1 MSSYYP
7 KKLRQIYESGCKG
20 FFPKDLEQSP
30 QDFQKELKDV
40 QVLGYVDV
48 ISRGINTAFVELTPK
63 GIEFAQQITNITD

>member
-1 MSSYYP
+1 MSFNYP
-7 KKLRQIYESGCKG
+7 KKLRQIYESGCEG
-20 FFPKDLEQSP
+20 FFPKDFEQSP
-30 QDFQKELKDV
+30 QDFEKELQDV